1 MQQTSGVDSSRVH
14 FVATFYS
21 KDAPIRFGIFELE
34 PRSGELRKAGRLVRL
49 RPQAFSVLAILA
61 SQGGQLVTREELQE
75 QVWGSNAPVDFEH
88 GLNLCIREI
97 RAALNDDAESPR
109 YIQTLPKR
117 GYRFIAPV
125 EATPPPIPEFG
136 TPLGLPVAVE
146 APPSSTRW
154 RLTPRLLTVIA
165 AALFLFVLFVLT
177 FIGPG
182 GWRDRIAAYF
192 APPIRSIAVLPL
204 ENFSGDIQQEYFT
217 DGMTD
222 ALITELGRMG
232 TEPGALRVISRT
244 STMQYKRVRKPLQQI
259 AKELNVDAVVE
270 GSVQRSGE
278 RVGINVQLIDAR
290 TDRHLWA
297 RAYER
302 DLGDILSLQ
311 HEVAQA
317 IGNEIRVKLTPEDRV
332 HLTSGRPVR
341 PAAQEAY
348 LQGRYHLERWSAD
361 GAKRAVEYLEK
372 AIRED
377 PNNAPAYAALSET
390 YVWASGDPLFWE
402 AAIPKAKAAAMK
414 ALEIDD
420 TLAEARTALAMI
432 KLYND
437 WDFPGAEREFRRAIE
452 VNPNYAPAHHWYS
465 HCLMATGRSSEAMA
479 ETRAFLNL
487 DPLSSAANLHLAW
500 TSLTDRQSQ
509 QAVEQFQKTLR
520 MDPNYEEAHHG
531 LARAYLQE
539 GRNEEAIAE
548 LQTAAALSGGGVL
561 YLGTLGQAY
570 ARAGRKADAE
580 RVLSQLLDRAKSSHV
595 SPYAI
600 AVVYAALNQK
610 DEAFHWLDKAL
621 EERSK
626 ALIELRESFQ
636 FDNLRSDPRFAS
648 LLRRIGLPQ

>member
-1 MQQTSGVDSSRVH
+1 MQEDWGVDSSRVH
-14 FVATFYS
+14 PVATAYS

-34 PRSGELRKAGRLVRL
+34 PRTGELRKAGRLVRL

-61 SQGGQLVTREELQE
+61 SHGGQLVTREDLQE

-125 EATPPPIPEFG
+125 EGNPPAIPEFAPSVELRVAAE
-136 TPLGLPVAVE
+136 TPR
-146 APPSSTRW
+146 STKSL
-154 RLTPRLLTVIA
+154 LTPRLLAVIA
-165 AALFLFVLFVLT
+165 AAVVSLGLFVLT
-177 FIGPG
+177 VIVLG
-182 GWRDRIAAYF
+182 GWGDRIQAF
-192 APPIRSIAVLPL
+192 FSRPIRSIAVLPL
-204 ENFSGDIQQEYFT
+204 ENLSGDAQQEYFT

-232 TEPGALRVISRT
+232 TEPDALRVISRT
-244 STMQYKRVRKPLQQI
+244 STMQYKRIRKPLQEI

-317 IGNEIRVKLTPEDRV
+317 IGTEIRVKLTPKERV

-361 GAKRAVEYLEK
+361 GANKAIEYFDQ

-377 PNNAPAYAALSET
+377 PNNAPAYAGLSET

-402 AAIPKAKAAAMK
+402 GAIPKAKAAALK

-420 TLAEARTALAMI
+420 SLAEARTALAMT

-437 WDFPGAEREFRRAIE
+437 WDFAGSEREFQRAIE
-452 VNPNYAPAHHWYS
+452 VNTNYAPAQHWYS
-465 HCLMATGRSSEAMA
+465 HWLMAIGRSREALG
-479 ETRAFLNL
+479 ESRAFLNL

-509 QAVEQFQKTLR
+509 
-520 MDPNYEEAHHG
+520 
-531 LARAYLQE
+531 
-539 GRNEEAIAE
+539 
-548 LQTAAALSGGGVL
+548 
-561 YLGTLGQAY
+561 
-570 ARAGRKADAE
+570 
-580 RVLSQLLDRAKSSHV
+580 
-595 SPYAI
+595 
-600 AVVYAALNQK
+600 
-610 DEAFHWLDKAL
+610 
-621 EERSK
+621 
-626 ALIELRESFQ
+626 
-636 FDNLRSDPRFAS
+636 
-648 LLRRIGLPQ
+648 

>member
-34 PRSGELRKAGRLVRL
+34 PRSGELRKVGRLVRL

-125 EATPPPIPEFG
+125 EATPPPTSEFIQRLEP
-136 TPLGLPVAVE
+136 TAVE
-146 APPSSTRW
+146 TPRSTKS
-154 RLTPRLLTVIA
+154 RLTPTLLALIA
-165 AALFLFVLFVLT
+165 AAVVLLVLFVLT
-177 FIGPG
+177 VIGPG
-182 GWRDRIAAYF
+182 GWGDRIGALF
-192 APPIRSIAVLPL
+192 SRPIRSIAVLPL
-204 ENFSGDIQQEYFT
+204 ENFSGDAQQEYFS

-232 TEPGALRVISRT
+232 TQPGALRVISRT

-278 RVGINVQLIDAR
+278 HVGINVQLIDAR

-302 DLGDILSLQ
+302 DLGDILALQ
-311 HEVAQA
+311 REVAQA
-317 IGNEIRVKLTPEDRV
+317 IGTEIRIKLTPEERL
-332 HLTSGRPVR
+332 HLTSGHPVK

-361 GAKRAVEYLEK
+361 GAKKAIEYFEE

-377 PNNAPAYAALSET
+377 PNDAPAYAGLSET

-402 AAIPKAKAAAMK
+402 GAIPKAKAAAMK

-420 TLAEARTALAMI
+420 TLAEARTALAMT

-437 WDFPGAEREFRRAIE
+437 WDFPGAEREFRKAIE

-465 HCLMATGRSSEAMA
+465 HCLMATGRSREAMA
-479 ETRAFLNL
+479 ESRAFLNL

-509 QAVEQFQKTLR
+509 QAVEQFQKTLQ

-531 LARAYLQE
+531 LARAYLLE
-539 GRNEEAIAE
+539 GRNVEAIAE

-580 RVLSQLLDRAKSSHV
+580 RVLSQLLDRAKSSRV

-648 LLRRIGLPQ
+648 VLRRIGLPQ

>member
-1 MQQTSGVDSSRVH
+1 
-14 FVATFYS
+14 
-21 KDAPIRFGIFELE
+21 
-34 PRSGELRKAGRLVRL
+34 
-49 RPQAFSVLAILA
+49 LA

-154 RLTPRLLTVIA
+154 RLTPRSLTVIA

-204 ENFSGDIQQEYFT
+204 ENLSGDAEQEYFT

-232 TEPGALRVISRT
+232 TQPGALKVISRT
-244 STMQYKRVRKPLQQI
+244 STMQYKRVHKPLQQI

-278 RVGINVQLIDAR
+278 HVGINVQLIDAR

-302 DLGDILSLQ
+302 DLGDMLSLQ

-317 IGNEIRVKLTPEDRV
+317 IGTEIRVKLTPEERV

-361 GAKRAVEYLEK
+361 GAKKAIEYFDE

-377 PNNAPAYAALSET
+377 PNNAPAYAGLSET

-402 AAIPKAKAAAMK
+402 GAIPKAKAAAMK
-414 ALEIDD
+414 ALDIDD
-420 TLAEARTALAMI
+420 TLAEARTALAMT

-465 HCLMATGRSSEAMA
+465 HCLMAIGGSREAM
-479 ETRAFLNL
+479 T
-487 DPLSSAANLHLAW
+487 
-500 TSLTDRQSQ
+500 
-509 QAVEQFQKTLR
+509 
-520 MDPNYEEAHHG
+520 
-531 LARAYLQE
+531 
-539 GRNEEAIAE
+539 
-548 LQTAAALSGGGVL
+548 
-561 YLGTLGQAY
+561 
-570 ARAGRKADAE
+570 
-580 RVLSQLLDRAKSSHV
+580 
-595 SPYAI
+595 
-600 AVVYAALNQK
+600 
-610 DEAFHWLDKAL
+610 
-621 EERSK
+621 
-626 ALIELRESFQ
+626 
-636 FDNLRSDPRFAS
+636 
-648 LLRRIGLPQ
+648 